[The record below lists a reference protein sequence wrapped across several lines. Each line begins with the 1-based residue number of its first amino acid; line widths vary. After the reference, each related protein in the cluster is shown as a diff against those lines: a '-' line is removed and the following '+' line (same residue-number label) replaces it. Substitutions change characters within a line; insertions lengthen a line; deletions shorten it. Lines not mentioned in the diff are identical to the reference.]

1 MTTTA
6 KPTTEVAAYWR
17 EARKLYT
24 VYSSLLE
31 RFALGLLPCRE
42 LESPID
48 RSEPDSVQ
56 NIQQWLEQM
65 DDRVQVHQLRQLL
78 QTSRLGTEDNLR
90 SLVNHHLQKD
100 TKTESDRDK
109 VDFLLVQYPSSCAPP
124 GFYDRDVEF
133 DEVAQVLEP
142 ILGEVG

>member
-48 RSEPDSVQ
+48 RSEPDSGQ

-65 DDRVQVHQLRQLL
+65 DDRVPVHQLPQLL
-78 QTSRLGTEDNLR
+78 QTSRLGTEAYPR
-90 SLVNHHLQKD
+90 SLGNDSLRKD
-100 TKTESDRDK
+100 TMCE
-109 VDFLLVQYPSSCAPP
+109 CASVNR
-124 GFYDRDVEF
+124 G
-133 DEVAQVLEP
+133 
-142 ILGEVG
+142 

>member
-56 NIQQWLEQM
+56 NIQRWFEQM
-65 DDRVQVHQLRQLL
+65 DGRVHVHQLRQLL

-109 VDFLLVQYPSSCAPP
+109 VDFLFRVASSDWEQLADGLWSVNPRFCK
-124 GFYDRDVEF
+124 RSS
-133 DEVAQVLEP
+133 
-142 ILGEVG
+142 GEQRR